1 MAFDRSI
8 ARESKIWTP
17 FIYSFPFDSTQTIDR
32 TTIFGLYSSAYLN
45 RNKYLLEIE
54 TEDLAN
60 LLADYNTK
68 MANLTNQEAIVV
80 ADIVSRRYVETV
92 EKIIHDKKL
101 ETKRMGI
108 EADEDIWDA
117 KLAALA
123 SDTAALVT
131 MAERVSS
138 ETQKT
143 AAKITEIETYIEI
156 EGIHLSEAD
165 IEISE
170 KEIQS
175 ARVDLQ
181 KLGVTNDVLKIQI
194 DTVKAAQEL
203 VDVDLRIARTKVD
216 GAQIDRNINSIDLLD
231 SELRI
236 EQGRTQI
243 AEAELNVAEARVAL
257 AQDRTDEV
265 QAEIDYLTGT
275 LTEQTEERAAK
286 KIELMDLKQVGL
298 NENLTIRRSEKSLA
312 NELRKDELDAELDM
326 AGDDSLTQVAVDSE
340 RVSVMHTRAYNINR
354 TVETKKEVAEIMA
367 TANIGTTLTHTI
379 MKVETDE

>member
-340 RVSVMHTRAYNINR
+340 RVSVMNTRAYNINR
-354 TVETKKEVAEIMA
+354 MVETKKEVAEIMA
-367 TANIGTTLTHTI
+367 TASIGTTLTHTI
-379 MKVETDE
+379 MKAETT

>member
-17 FIYSFPFDSTQTIDR
+17 FIYSFPFDATQTTDR
-32 TTIFGLYSSAYLN
+32 ATIFGLYSSAYLN

-60 LLADYNTK
+60 LLADYNAK
-68 MANLTNQEAIVV
+68 MADLTNQEAIVV
-80 ADIVSRRYVETV
+80 ANIVSRRYVETI
-92 EKIIHDKKL
+92 EKTIHDKKM
-101 ETKRMGI
+101 ETKQLGI

-117 KLAALA
+117 KVAALA
-123 SDTAALVT
+123 SDTAALAT

-156 EGIHLSEAD
+156 EGIRLSEAD
-165 IEISE
+165 IEIAE

-175 ARVDLQ
+175 SKVDLQ

-203 VDVDLRIARTKVD
+203 IDVDLRMARTKVD

-231 SELRI
+231 SELSI

-243 AEAELNVAEARVAL
+243 AEAERDVAEARVTL
-257 AQDRTDEV
+257 AQDRTAEV
-265 QAEIDYLTGT
+265 QAEIDYHTRT
-275 LTEQTEERAAK
+275 LTEQAEERTAK
-286 KIELMDLKQVGL
+286 KIELMDLRQVGL
-298 NENLTIRRSEKSLA
+298 DNNLTMRRSEKDLA
-312 NELRKDELDAELDM
+312 NELREDEVDAELAM
-326 AGDDSLTQVAVDSE
+326 AVDDTATQVEVDGNKTTVATQ
-340 RVSVMHTRAYNINR
+340 RGFNINEE
-354 TVETKKEVAEIMA
+354 VEARKAAAVIMA
-367 TANIGTTLTHTI
+367 TASIGTTLTHTI
-379 MKVETDE
+379 MKASTT

>member
-108 EADEDIWDA
+108 EADDDIWDA

-286 KIELMDLKQVGL
+286 KIELMDLKQAGL

-340 RVSVMHTRAYNINR
+340 RVSVMNTRAYNINR
-354 TVETKKEVAEIMA
+354 MVETKKEVAEIMA
-367 TANIGTTLTHTI
+367 TASIGTTLTHTI
-379 MKVETDE
+379 MKAETT

>member
-1 MAFDRSI
+1 
-8 ARESKIWTP
+8 
-17 FIYSFPFDSTQTIDR
+17 
-32 TTIFGLYSSAYLN
+32 LYSSAYLN

-340 RVSVMHTRAYNINR
+340 RVSVMNTRAYNINR
-354 TVETKKEVAEIMA
+354 MVETKKEVAEIMA
-367 TANIGTTLTHTI
+367 TASIGTTLTHTI
-379 MKVETDE
+379 MKAETT

>member
-108 EADEDIWDA
+108 EADDDIWDA

-243 AEAELNVAEARVAL
+243 AEAELNVAEARVVL

-286 KIELMDLKQVGL
+286 KIELMDLKQAGL

-340 RVSVMHTRAYNINR
+340 RVSVMNTRAYNINR
-354 TVETKKEVAEIMA
+354 MVETKKEVAEIMA
-367 TANIGTTLTHTI
+367 TASIGTTLTHTI
-379 MKVETDE
+379 MKAETT

>member
-17 FIYSFPFDSTQTIDR
+17 FIYSFPFDATQTTDR
-32 TTIFGLYSSAYLN
+32 ATIFGLYSSAYLN

-60 LLADYNTK
+60 LLADYNAK
-68 MANLTNQEAIVV
+68 MADLTNQEAIVV
-80 ADIVSRRYVETV
+80 ANIVSRRYVETI
-92 EKIIHDKKL
+92 EKTIHDKKM
-101 ETKRMGI
+101 ETKQLGI

-117 KLAALA
+117 KVAALA
-123 SDTAALVT
+123 SDTAALAT

-156 EGIHLSEAD
+156 EGIRLSEAD
-165 IEISE
+165 IEIAE

-175 ARVDLQ
+175 SKVDLQ

-203 VDVDLRIARTKVD
+203 IDVDLRIARTKVD

-231 SELRI
+231 SELSI

-243 AEAELNVAEARVAL
+243 AEAERDVAEARVTL
-257 AQDRTDEV
+257 AQDRTAEV
-265 QAEIDYLTGT
+265 QAEIDYHTRT
-275 LTEQTEERAAK
+275 LTEQAEERTAK
-286 KIELMDLKQVGL
+286 KIELMDLRQVGL
-298 NENLTIRRSEKSLA
+298 DNNLTMRRSEKDLA
-312 NELRKDELDAELDM
+312 NELREDEVDAELNM
-326 AGDDSLTQVAVDSE
+326 AVDDAATQVEVDGNKTTVATQ
-340 RVSVMHTRAYNINR
+340 RGFNISAE
-354 TVETKKEVAEIMA
+354 VEAKKTAANIMA
-367 TANIGTTLTHTI
+367 TASIGTTLTHTI
-379 MKVETDE
+379 MKAATT